1 MAVKEIK
8 YPKAEKAFKE
18 LMKSARVDAGYFE
31 GMVDNEGFG
40 LPDIAYINEIGTGYE
55 SGMTDFTGFIPPRP
69 FMSRALENAENEI
82 ASFASSEMSKPDYTA
97 EKFFKKLGLM
107 LTGKIKFQIRT
118 SKSWATENAPATI
131 KAKGSDQPLVDNGT
145 LLKSP
150 DFKVY
155 SGAMAKVF
163 IK

>member
-1 MAVKEIK
+1 MVVKEIK
-8 YPKAEKAFKE
+8 YPKAEKAFQE

-40 LPDIAYINEIGTGYE
+40 LPDIAYINEIGT
-55 SGMTDFTGFIPPRP
+55 DNIPSRP

-118 SKSWATENAPATI
+118 SKSWAEKNADSTI
-131 KAKGSDQPLVDNGT
+131 KRKTRNGKIGDQPLVDNGT

>member
-1 MAVKEIK
+1 MVVKEIK
-8 YPKAEKAFKE
+8 YPKAEKAFQE

-40 LPDIAYINEIGTGYE
+40 LPDIAYINEIGT
-55 SGMTDFTGFIPPRP
+55 DNIPSRP

-131 KAKGSDQPLVDNGT
+131 KAKGSSQPLVDNGT